1 MADIDVLSF
10 AKNVNVNRNSLI
22 NKLTESNVNVNS
34 NASLDVVVAK
44 INALPIKT
52 DKVFHEVRFIDAD
65 GTIVKKKLVEDGSY
79 VVPPDEIPSYD
90 SQYLTYEHWT
100 SIMGEDNVFGPIT
113 GDVDYTPRYR
123 PKNFLSMIQL
133 NITDENY
140 LTVSIKIRKTL
151 KNSVVC
157 TGYWSGRPDVYG
169 CVDPSFDPVGK
180 SPLANISWGDG
191 TVEQIKDTD
200 NVMTHTYSTVGVY
213 DIVLQPQENSLLP
226 TAWYSYSSG
235 SSQYLLTFYEGIF
248 AINKTEML
256 KMTTKLI
263 FMSAVVISP
272 ASETEPYINL
282 SSYIYYSGYGSD
294 RIMPLASV
302 NVNTFLTPVNNI
314 DIYFSTAGT
323 SNRCIVKYPI
333 ITPNIHISGIY
344 WTYFTGFDKIM
355 LNDSIYAYDLTRN
368 GSVSLNYSYRMPYKI
383 ISYNPAFHRY
393 DYNASSV
400 YYNEKSQIIV
410 AVKEIGTVIGN
421 YAYYHDYYIDDII
434 IDASIT
440 NIKTQ
445 AFASSTLRSISIPA
459 TCVVDSGAFSLAYY
473 LQNVT
478 VGYNFDSDLWLTSS
492 TMLTIDSLINFCNNF
507 KDNKTTNI
515 SRNLKLSS
523 EVLLLTHNNYVK
535 LNDLQIYE
543 SCNSNDKDRIS
554 IYDVLT
560 NKNWNVA

>member
-1 MADIDVLSF
+1 
-10 AKNVNVNRNSLI
+10 
-22 NKLTESNVNVNS
+22 
-34 NASLDVVVAK
+34 
-44 INALPIKT
+44 
-52 DKVFHEVRFIDAD
+52 
-65 GTIVKKKLVEDGSY
+65 
-79 VVPPDEIPSYD
+79 
-90 SQYLTYEHWT
+90 
-100 SIMGEDNVFGPIT
+100 MGEDNVFGPIT

-140 LTVSIKIRKTL
+140 LTVSVNVYKTL
-151 KNSVVC
+151 RNDQIC
-157 TGYWSGRPDVYG
+157 TGYWASASDPYSV
-169 CVDPSFDPVGK
+169 VDPSFDPLGK
-180 SPLANISWGDG
+180 SALASIDWGDG
-191 TVEQIKDTD
+191 VIEQINNTSSTTT
-200 NVMTHTYSTVGVY
+200 MTHTYSTVGIY

-226 TAWYSYSSG
+226 TAWYSYSAG
-235 SSQYLLTFYEGIF
+235 ASQYLLTFYEGIF

-263 FMSAVVISP
+263 FMSAVNILP
-272 ASETEPYINL
+272 TSETEPYINL

-294 RIMPLASV
+294 RITPLASV
-302 NVNTFLTPVNNI
+302 NVNTFLTPINNI

-323 SNRCIVKYPI
+323 ANKCIVKYPI
-333 ITPNIHISGIY
+333 ITPNIHISSIY
-344 WTYFTGFDKIM
+344 WSYFTGFDKIM
-355 LNDSIYAYDLTRN
+355 LNDSIYAYDLTRS
-368 GSVSLNYSYRMPYKI
+368 SVSISYSYRMPYKI

-421 YAYYHDYYIDDII
+421 YAYYHDYYIDNII

-445 AFASSTLRSISIPA
+445 AFASSTLRSIFIPA
-459 TCVVDSGAFSLAYY
+459 TCVVDSTAFSLAYY
-473 LQNVT
+473 LQNIT

-492 TMLTIDSLINFCNNF
+492 TMLTIDSLIGFCNNF

-535 LNDLQIYE
+535 LNNLQIYE

-560 NKNWNVA
+560 NKNWNVT